1 MNRAKC
7 NELDYIHFLIAAQKT
22 FTCTEAARCQPEHPN
37 APAHDAFTRL
47 LQRQPLDTE
56 ALWQE
61 VQPCVQRQQGLL
73 VIDDTTLDKPYAQ
86 KMDYVTYH
94 WSGKHQRVVKGI
106 ALMTLLWTDGQALLP
121 CDFRVYDKPFGG
133 ASKNTHFRAMLQQA
147 WVRGFAPAYVVM
159 DSWYASL
166 ENLKWIA
173 SVGWHFVTRLRSNR
187 LVNPDG
193 LGNRPIS
200 TVDIPLEGC
209 VVHLKGLVVTP
220 LSSDDAYRSETLP
233 NSKYGRSNLS
243 PSQDS
248 YADNDA
254 QTNNPQHAHAN
265 TDANATS
272 CAQTHTIPQ
281 PHPTNTPASQT
292 HASCASNSS
301 DDPATPR
308 STAPREPHTD
318 TLSATP
324 THNAPPHPPPCPD
337 NDA

>member
-1 MNRAKC
+1 MGEFCGA
-7 NELDYIHFLIAAQKT
+7 LDCGHRERGVGFVALSRRWLVEQT
-22 FTCTEAARCQPEHPN
+22 FAW
-37 APAHDAFTRL
+37 L
-47 LQRQPLDTE
+47 L
-56 ALWQE
+56 
-61 VQPCVQRQQGLL
+61 
-73 VIDDTTLDKPYAQ
+73 
-86 KMDYVTYH
+86 
-94 WSGKHQRVVKGI
+94 
-106 ALMTLLWTDGQALLP
+106 
-121 CDFRVYDKPFGG
+121 
-133 ASKNTHFRAMLQQA
+133 
-147 WVRGFAPAYVVM
+147 
-159 DSWYASL
+159 
-166 ENLKWIA
+166 
-173 SVGWHFVTRLRSNR
+173 
-187 LVNPDG
+187 
-193 LGNRPIS
+193 
-200 TVDIPLEGC
+200 GC
-209 VVHLKGLVVTP
+209 CCLSVVTP

-292 HASCASNSS
+292 RASCASNSS
-301 DDPATPR
+301 DDPAAPR

-318 TLSATP
+318 TQSATP

>member
-1 MNRAKC
+1 MRTDDGYVEWLMRRYGVCRANAEDILQASLLRLAHDYRAK
-7 NELDYIHFLIAAQKT
+7 
-22 FTCTEAARCQPEHPN
+22 HPN
-37 APAHDAFTRL
+37 ASEAE
-47 LQRQPLDTE
+47 LQAYLDTLPEGVLYRTLHWQACNWLRARRREQTTLACWMQQRPCEDDPEQAAVERVYAEWLASLLPDGAQEIHALLE
-56 ALWQE
+56 AGYTWDEIATQLGVRLSAAKMRFQRG
-61 VQPCVQRQQGLL
+61 VTQVRQQLGLGC
-73 VIDDTTLDKPYAQ
+73 DDLA
-86 KMDYVTYH
+86 VC
-94 WSGKHQRVVKGI
+94 GVNR
-106 ALMTLLWTDGQALLP
+106 DGG
-121 CDFRVYDKPFGG
+121 RKTGV
-133 ASKNTHFRAMLQQA
+133 
-147 WVRGFAPAYVVM
+147 APA
-159 DSWYASL
+159 
-166 ENLKWIA
+166 ENQM
-173 SVGWHFVTRLRSNR
+173 
-187 LVNPDG
+187 
-193 LGNRPIS
+193 
-200 TVDIPLEGC
+200 E
-209 VVHLKGLVVTP
+209 VHDEVVTP

-233 NSKYGRSNLS
+233 NSKYDRSNLS

-301 DDPATPR
+301 DDPAAPR

>member
-133 ASKNTHFRAMLQQA
+133 ASKNSHFRAMLQQA

-209 VVHLKGLVVTP
+209 VVHLKGFGWVKVFRTVSP
-220 LSSDDAYRSETLP
+220 HGDAEYLATNDLEMTQAVCLQVLRWSWGIEVYHRALKQCCGVERAQVRGRRAVWGHLLLALRAFVRLEVSRLRSGV
-233 NSKYGRSNLS
+233 SWYGLKLAIIRGAIREYLAR
-243 PSQDS
+243 PRYDL
-248 YADNDA
+248 
-254 QTNNPQHAHAN
+254 
-265 TDANATS
+265 
-272 CAQTHTIPQ
+272 Q
-281 PHPTNTPASQT
+281 P
-292 HASCASNSS
+292 
-301 DDPATPR
+301 
-308 STAPREPHTD
+308 TA
-318 TLSATP
+318 
-324 THNAPPHPPPCPD
+324 
-337 NDA
+337 

>member
-133 ASKNTHFRAMLQQA
+133 ASKNAHFRAMLQQA

-200 TVDIPLEGC
+200 TVDIPLEG
-209 VVHLKGLVVTP
+209 VRGASEGVWVGESISDGFPTRRRGVLGDERLR
-220 LSSDDAYRSETLP
+220 DDA
-233 NSKYGRSNLS
+233 GG
-243 PSQDS
+243 
-248 YADNDA
+248 
-254 QTNNPQHAHAN
+254 
-265 TDANATS
+265 
-272 CAQTHTIPQ
+272 
-281 PHPTNTPASQT
+281 
-292 HASCASNSS
+292 
-301 DDPATPR
+301 
-308 STAPREPHTD
+308 
-318 TLSATP
+318 LSAGV
-324 THNAPPHPPPCPD
+324 ALELGDRGVSSGAQAVLWGGAC
-337 NDA
+337 AGAWSACGMGSFVVGVACVCAFGGVSFA

>member
-22 FTCTEAARCQPEHPN
+22 FTCTEAARCQPEHTN

-61 VQPCVQRQQGLL
+61 VQPCVQRHQGLL

-106 ALMTLLWTDGQALLP
+106 ALMTLLWTDGQALIP

-133 ASKNTHFRAMLQQA
+133 ASKNEHFRAMLQQA
-147 WVRGFAPAYVVM
+147 WARGFAPAYVVM

-173 SVGWHFVTRLRSNR
+173 AVGWHFVTRLKSNR
-187 LVNPDG
+187 LVNPEG
-193 LGNRPIS
+193 SGNVPIS
-200 TVDIPLEGC
+200 AVEIPPEGR
-209 VVHLKGLVVTP
+209 VVHLKGFGWVKIFRTVSP
-220 LSSDDAYRSETLP
+220 HGDAEYFATNDLALAWTDCVQVLRWSWGIEVYHRALKQCCGVERAQVRCRRAVWGHLLLALRAFVRLEVYRLRCGVSWYALKSEIVRGAIREYLARP
-233 NSKYGRSNLS
+233 RYDL
-243 PSQDS
+243 
-248 YADNDA
+248 
-254 QTNNPQHAHAN
+254 
-265 TDANATS
+265 
-272 CAQTHTIPQ
+272 Q
-281 PHPTNTPASQT
+281 P
-292 HASCASNSS
+292 
-301 DDPATPR
+301 
-308 STAPREPHTD
+308 TA
-318 TLSATP
+318 
-324 THNAPPHPPPCPD
+324 
-337 NDA
+337 